1 MGFGAWS
8 WWWWWKKFQSVCKWA
23 MDKEKK
29 EKERR
34 FVNGDQEKKTNKN
47 VFRWGEN
54 GERQERKKKHSK

>member
-1 MGFGAWS
+1 
-8 WWWWWKKFQSVCKWA
+8 